1 MSSRNLRGGKS
12 FKKGKKPAFENA
24 AKFQSKEED
33 QDYARVTKILGDR
46 RATCFCNDGKERVG
60 KFRGAICRGP
70 KKQIIEAGD
79 IVLISLREFGKV
91 ESESES
97 ESEDSQDDAKEE
109 LDQLTLKKP
118 GPCDILFKYDRAD
131 WRAIG
136 KEEGTH
142 PELFAKKSEKQEI
155 TNDDIFEYGE
165 EVEVKDQEKMNDIDE
180 DAIDAI

>member
-24 AKFQSKEED
+24 AKFQSKEEG

-79 IVLISLREFGKV
+79 IVLISLREFGKG
-91 ESESES
+91 ETES
-97 ESEDSQDDAKEE
+97 ESEDSENDAKEE

-136 KEEGTH
+136 KEAGTH

-165 EVEVKDQEKMNDIDE
+165 EVVESKVQEANDIDE